1 MLLNN
6 WVGLR
11 WFPLLYALRG
21 LMIVAYT
28 ASTHSIAMQVDRQVC
43 PREHSVHTFLSAM
56 IVKGITTPRVVYG
69 WVFLGGVYLL
79 FSPGLSPTARD
90 RSHQG
95 KFRHMLR
102 PLPYTSGRWSFA
114 HEKNVWPLLRCTLAK
129 LDMLTRGET
138 LISSE
143 PRTPWGLVL
152 FWQLTLTYAHGTQS
166 LSGP

>member
-1 MLLNN
+1 MEEKGVLLNN

-43 PREHSVHTFLSAM
+43 PREHSVHTFLSASM
-56 IVKGITTPRVVYG
+56 IVKGRITTQRVVYG

-79 FSPGLSPTARD
+79 FSPGLFATARD

-95 KFRHMLR
+95 KIRHMLR

-114 HEKNVWPLLRCTLAK
+114 HEKNCWPLLRCTLAK
-129 LDMLTRGET
+129 LDMLTHGQET

-143 PRTPWGLVL
+143 PRTP
-152 FWQLTLTYAHGTQS
+152 
-166 LSGP
+166 